1 MNKMKKTEPLQPNTE
16 LFNALADE
24 MRLKIMMILDV
35 SEFTV
40 NELKDI
46 LCIHQSNA
54 SRHLSKLSAC
64 GLLKDRREST
74 KSYYGL
80 SDDLY
85 MSPTVLDMIR
95 LAYKN
100 LPDLQLVKSRIKTV
114 LNERRVNNAR
124 KFHKLDETGGSLKA
138 QISLLS
144 HLLQPYGHVVDVG
157 CGEGA
162 DLSILLAGRCEKVT
176 AVDIQKEVIR
186 DLKVVLREKGIT
198 NVVPLCAN
206 MQDIPLPDN
215 SADLVLMS
223 QVLHHAPSPG
233 DALRELIRIL
243 RPGGILA
250 LLDLAQH
257 NEEELRE
264 THGHIWLGFDR
275 NRIEFLLQDLPCKI
289 LSSEIIVSESVAM
302 KALPAICLVVEKS
315 RV

>member
-1 MNKMKKTEPLQPNTE
+1 MKKTEPLQPNTE

-124 KFHKLDETGGSLKA
+124 KFHKLDETGGS
-138 QISLLS
+138 
-144 HLLQPYGHVVDVG
+144 
-157 CGEGA
+157 
-162 DLSILLAGRCEKVT
+162 
-176 AVDIQKEVIR
+176 
-186 DLKVVLREKGIT
+186 
-198 NVVPLCAN
+198 
-206 MQDIPLPDN
+206 
-215 SADLVLMS
+215 
-223 QVLHHAPSPG
+223 
-233 DALRELIRIL
+233 
-243 RPGGILA
+243 
-250 LLDLAQH
+250 
-257 NEEELRE
+257 
-264 THGHIWLGFDR
+264 
-275 NRIEFLLQDLPCKI
+275 
-289 LSSEIIVSESVAM
+289 
-302 KALPAICLVVEKS
+302 
-315 RV
+315 

>member
-1 MNKMKKTEPLQPNTE
+1 MKNLKKNEPLQPNME
-16 LFNALADE
+16 LFNALSDE
-24 MRLKIMMILDV
+24 VRLKIMLILDT

-46 LCIHQSNA
+46 LGIHQSNA

-64 GLLKDRREST
+64 GLLKDRRESA

-85 MSPTVLDMIR
+85 MSPSLLETIR
-95 LAYKN
+95 AAYKV
-100 LPDLQLVKSRIKTV
+100 LPEIQIIKSRIKTI
-114 LNERRVNNAR
+114 LDERRINYAV

-144 HLLQPYGHVVDVG
+144 HLIHSFEHAVDIG

-162 DLSILLAGRCEKVT
+162 DLSLLLGRCCKKVT
-176 AVDIQKEVIR
+176 AVDIQKDVIQ
-186 DLKVVLREKGIT
+186 DLTKLLEEKNIT
-198 NVVPLCAN
+198 NVFPLEAN

-223 QVLHHAPSPG
+223 QVLHHAPAPA
-233 DALRELIRIL
+233 DALREAIRIL
-243 RPGGILA
+243 QPGGKLA

-257 NEEELRE
+257 TEEELRE

-275 NRIEFLLQDLPCKI
+275 TRIEFLLQDLPCKI
-289 LSSEIIVSESVAM
+289 LSSEIIVSESLVM
-302 KALPAICLVVEKS
+302 KSLPAICIVVEKN
-315 RV
+315 

>member
-1 MNKMKKTEPLQPNTE
+1 MKSLKKNEPLQPNME
-16 LFNALADE
+16 LFNALSDE
-24 MRLKIMMILDV
+24 VRLKIMLILDT

-40 NELKDI
+40 NELKEI
-46 LCIHQSNA
+46 LGIHQSNA

-64 GLLKDRREST
+64 GLLKDRREIT

-85 MSPTVLDMIR
+85 MSPTLLDTIR
-95 LAYKN
+95 QAYKV
-100 LPDLQLVKSRIKTV
+100 LPEIQVIKSRIKNI
-114 LNERRVNNAR
+114 LDERRINHAQ

-144 HLLQPYGHVVDVG
+144 HLIHPFEHAVDIG

-162 DLSILLAGRCEKVT
+162 DLSLLLARCCKKVT
-176 AVDIQKEVIR
+176 AVDINKEVIE
-186 DLKVVLREKGIT
+186 DLSKLLAEKNIT
-198 NVVPLCAN
+198 NISPIEAN
-206 MQDIPLPDN
+206 MQDIPLTEN

-223 QVLHHAPSPG
+223 QVLHHAPAPA
-233 DALRELIRIL
+233 DALREAIRIL
-243 RPGGILA
+243 KPGGKLA

-275 NRIEFLLQDLPCKI
+275 KRIEFLLQDLPCRI
-289 LSSEIIVSESVAM
+289 LSSEIIVSESLIM
-302 KALPAICLVVEKS
+302 KSLPAICIVVEKN
-315 RV
+315 